1 MIWCVDGLYIY
12 CFVKNLCICFCESGW
27 VMDYVYVFD
36 DSVILFIYLLKSM
49 FVIFNFIIVDLY
61 GFLLGY

>member
-1 MIWCVDGLYIY
+1 
-12 CFVKNLCICFCESGW
+12 
-27 VMDYVYVFD
+27 MDYVYVFD